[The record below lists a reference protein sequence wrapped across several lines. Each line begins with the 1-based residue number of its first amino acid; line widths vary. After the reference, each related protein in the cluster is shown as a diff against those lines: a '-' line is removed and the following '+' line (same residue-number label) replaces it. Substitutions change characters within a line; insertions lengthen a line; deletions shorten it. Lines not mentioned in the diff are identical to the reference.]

1 MYEIDMEFLGLMQN
15 AVHTECDLHVV
26 DLFLSQVMPFHL
38 PCTEHTLNTEVLL
51 PRYIHVF

>member
-1 MYEIDMEFLGLMQN
+1 MEFLGLMQN